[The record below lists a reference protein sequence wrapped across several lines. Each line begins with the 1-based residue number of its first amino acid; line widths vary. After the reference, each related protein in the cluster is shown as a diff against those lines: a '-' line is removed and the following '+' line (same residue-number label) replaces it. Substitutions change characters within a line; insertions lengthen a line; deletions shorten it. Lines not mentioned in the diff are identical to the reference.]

1 VDVIVTIYPFVVVT
15 MDGFILSVD
24 MCMRMDMFMFVGM
37 RQISVSVF
45 VVMDMGMLMGVLQ
58 GDGVFD
64 H

>member
-1 VDVIVTIYPFVVVT
+1 MTIYPFVVVT